1 MHFYIGKVASRLMTT
16 KRRIPLTIQ
25 LIIAAIALVIVMFFG
40 VTLGA
45 ANTSIADVWH
55 AIWSGDGGEKTDILR
70 GIRFPRVVAAV
81 FVGAA
86 LAVAGAIMQGVTRNP
101 LADPGLLGLTSG
113 ANAALAVGFVL
124 FPTIGYTGSVVACLI
139 GAAIG
144 MGIVYGIS
152 ASSKKGMSPLK
163 LVLAGA
169 AVSMFLQAVADGTGL
184 LFQLS
189 KNVSMWTSGGL
200 QGVTWDILTIIPII
214 ILALLISIL
223 ISRQLTILSLNEEV
237 AVGLGQKTFLI
248 KSVMFI
254 VVVLLAG
261 TAVALVGN
269 LAFVGLMIP
278 HIVRAI
284 VGADYRAII
293 PMSMLVGGMF
303 MVIVDLIGRTMNA
316 PFETPVVALVA
327 VIGLPFF
334 LVLVKRGGR
343 FFA

>member
-1 MHFYIGKVASRLMTT
+1 MLKLFRSWSLWLQLLIAFVLLL
-16 KRRIPLTIQ
+16 ITIFF
-25 LIIAAIALVIVMFFG
+25 AIS
-40 VTLGA
+40 LGA
-45 ANTSIADVWH
+45 AVIPLQDVWR
-55 AIWSGDGGEKTDILR
+55 AIWSSEGGEKIDILR
-70 GIRFPRVVAAV
+70 EIRFPRVVAAV

-113 ANAALAVGFVL
+113 ANAALAIGLVL
-124 FPTIGYTGSVVACLI
+124 VPKLDYMGSVIACLI
-139 GAAIG
+139 GAAVG

-152 ASSKKGMSPLK
+152 ATSRKGMSPLK

-184 LFQLS
+184 LFKIS

-200 QGVTWDILTIIPII
+200 QGITWSAYIVMPLII
-214 ILALLISIL
+214 IALIGSIL
-223 ISRQLTILSLNEEV
+223 ISRQLTILSLNEEL
-237 AVGLGQKTFLI
+237 AVGLGQKTMQI
-248 KSVMFI
+248 KTIMFI
-254 VVVLLAG
+254 IVVLLAG
-261 TAVALVGN
+261 SAVALIGN

-278 HIVRAI
+278 HIVRTF
-284 VGADYRAII
+284 VGGDYRAVI
-293 PMSMLVGGMF
+293 PMSMIAGGIF

-316 PFETPVVALVA
+316 PYETPVVALVA

-334 LVLVKRGGR
+334 LILVKRGGR

>member
-1 MHFYIGKVASRLMTT
+1 MLKLFRSWSLWLQLLIAFVLLL
-16 KRRIPLTIQ
+16 ITIFF
-25 LIIAAIALVIVMFFG
+25 VIS
-40 VTLGA
+40 LGA
-45 ANTSIADVWH
+45 AVIPLQDVWH
-55 AIWSGDGGEKTDILR
+55 AIWSSEGGEKIDILR
-70 GIRFPRVVAAV
+70 EIRFPRVVAAV

-113 ANAALAVGFVL
+113 ANAALA
-124 FPTIGYTGSVVACLI
+124 IGLVVVPKLDYMGSVIACLI
-139 GAAIG
+139 GAAVG

-152 ASSKKGMSPLK
+152 ATSRKGMSPLK

-184 LFQLS
+184 LFKIS

-200 QGVTWDILTIIPII
+200 QGITWSAYIVMPLII
-214 ILALLISIL
+214 IALIGSIL
-223 ISRQLTILSLNEEV
+223 ISRQLTILSLNEEL
-237 AVGLGQKTFLI
+237 AVGLGQKTMQI
-248 KSVMFI
+248 KTIMFI
-254 VVVLLAG
+254 IVVLLAG
-261 TAVALVGN
+261 SAVALIGN

-278 HIVRAI
+278 HIVRTF
-284 VGADYRAII
+284 VGGDYRAVI
-293 PMSMLVGGMF
+293 PMSMIVGGMF

-316 PFETPVVALVA
+316 PYETPVVALVA

-334 LVLVKRGGR
+334 LILVKRGGR

>member
-1 MHFYIGKVASRLMTT
+1 MLKLFRSWSLWPQLLIAFVLLL
-16 KRRIPLTIQ
+16 ITIFF
-25 LIIAAIALVIVMFFG
+25 AIS
-40 VTLGA
+40 LGA
-45 ANTSIADVWH
+45 AVIPLQDVWH
-55 AIWSGDGGEKTDILR
+55 AIWSSEGGEKIDILR
-70 GIRFPRVVAAV
+70 EIRFPRVVAAV

-113 ANAALAVGFVL
+113 ANAALA
-124 FPTIGYTGSVVACLI
+124 IGLVVVPKLDYMGSVIACLI
-139 GAAIG
+139 GAAVG

-152 ASSKKGMSPLK
+152 ATSRKGMSPLK

-184 LFQLS
+184 LFKIS

-200 QGVTWDILTIIPII
+200 QGITWSAYIVMPLII
-214 ILALLISIL
+214 IALIGSIL
-223 ISRQLTILSLNEEV
+223 ISRQLTILSLNEEL
-237 AVGLGQKTFLI
+237 AVGLGQKTMQI
-248 KSVMFI
+248 KTIMFI
-254 VVVLLAG
+254 IVVLLAG
-261 TAVALVGN
+261 SAVALIGN

-278 HIVRAI
+278 HIVRTF
-284 VGADYRAII
+284 VGGDYRAVI
-293 PMSMLVGGMF
+293 PMSMIAGGIF

-316 PFETPVVALVA
+316 PYETPVVALVA

-334 LVLVKRGGR
+334 LILVKRGGR